1 MKSEGKQMIRRD
13 ILCDH
18 MLNVCLK
25 LQTLRDSCSGVF
37 QTQAYPP
44 SITWFDGAAAICQEA
59 IDWIEEVVLI
69 LTRAEEKTFID
80 KDNDLF
86 KPGNGP

>member
-1 MKSEGKQMIRRD
+1 MKQDGEQTIRPD

-25 LQTLRDSCSGVF
+25 LQTLRDSCSGVYHT
-37 QTQAYPP
+37 QTYPP

-69 LTRAEEKTFID
+69 LTRAEEKTIAD
-80 KDNDLF
+80 KDNAWF
-86 KPGNGP
+86 KPGNGQ

>member
-1 MKSEGKQMIRRD
+1 MIKRD

-37 QTQAYPP
+37 NTRTYPP
-44 SITWFDGAAAICQEA
+44 NITWFDGAAAICQEA

-69 LTRAEEKTFID
+69 LTRAEEKTIAD
-80 KDNDLF
+80 RDNDSF
-86 KPGNGP
+86 KPSNIP